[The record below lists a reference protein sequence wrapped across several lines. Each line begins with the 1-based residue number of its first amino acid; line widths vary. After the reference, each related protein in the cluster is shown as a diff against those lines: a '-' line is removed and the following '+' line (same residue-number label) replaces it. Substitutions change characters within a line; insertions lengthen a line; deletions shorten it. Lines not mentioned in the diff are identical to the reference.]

1 MQLRITVVPAG
12 IMLVVLAT
20 GCAAVNEMTGISQAR
35 ELQRTG
41 VAAQALIIRI
51 WDSGMTLNNDPVVW
65 FELTVHPDG
74 QPPYTATTK
83 SPISRLDVPRFQPG
97 ARVPVRYDPA
107 DPSRVALDVYT
118 FK

>member
-1 MQLRITVVPAG
+1 MRLRVTVLPPA
-12 IMLVVLAT
+12 IVWIVLAA
-20 GCAAVNEMTGISQAR
+20 GCVAVDNVTGISQAR
-35 ELQRTG
+35 ELQQAG
-41 VAAQALIIRI
+41 VAAQARIIKI
-51 WDSGMTLNNDPVVW
+51 WDSGMTLNLDPVVW
-65 FELTVHPDG
+65 FELIVYPDG

-107 DPSRVALDVYT
+107 DPARVSLDVYP

>member
-1 MQLRITVVPAG
+1 VDRRAFVAG
-12 IMLVVLAT
+12 SVGLLAS
-20 GCAAVNEMTGISQAR
+20 GCAAIYNVAGISQTR
-35 ELQRTG
+35 ELQERG
-41 VAAQALIIRI
+41 VATEARIVRI
-51 WDSGMTLNNDPVVW
+51 WDSGMTLNHDPVVW
-65 FELTVHPDG
+65 FELVVQPDG

-107 DPSRVALDVYT
+107 DPARVSLDVYR